1 LEFHFIDNK
10 KEEGQFFDID
20 SRSALAFEL
29 KKLNL
34 KKDFEL
40 GLTKEAISLII
51 LSGNFGYQ
59 GVFFELKNGKE
70 FRKLI
75 KVKDELD
82 LIDISLNF
90 YSSKASDEFL
100 EFLKERERLNEKEAR
115 KRYLKWK
122 EGFDQQKISEK
133 NTTKKVI
140 VISVMLTILIL
151 WFLYYVISG
160 DFKYSGDTIIYK
172 KGRVVHTHQSST
184 SFGNYQFQT
193 VEYEVDN
200 KEYRKNFR
208 EFGSSNFV
216 QKGDLIFLEID
227 SLKPINCR
235 RFWLEVDKN

>member
-1 LEFHFIDNK
+1 M
-10 KEEGQFFDID
+10 
-20 SRSALAFEL
+20 
-29 KKLNL
+29 
-34 KKDFEL
+34 
-40 GLTKEAISLII
+40 
-51 LSGNFGYQ
+51 
-59 GVFFELKNGKE
+59 
-70 FRKLI
+70 
-75 KVKDELD
+75 D

-90 YSSKASDEFL
+90 YISKASYEFL

>member
-1 LEFHFIDNK
+1 MEFHFIDNK

-184 SFGNYQFQT
+184 SFGNW
-193 VEYEVDN
+193 
-200 KEYRKNFR
+200 R
-208 EFGSSNFV
+208 
-216 QKGDLIFLEID
+216 
-227 SLKPINCR
+227 
-235 RFWLEVDKN
+235 